1 MIEDSTSC
9 ADENVYS
16 SSECVGLVLDVN
28 TTIYSE
34 SVELFFEVSQVSED
48 SLDLWQKLSY

>member
-16 SSECVGLVLDVN
+16 SSKCVGLVLDVN

-34 SVELFFEVSQVSED
+34 SVELFFEVSQVSEN
-48 SLDLWQKLSY
+48 SLDLLQKLSY

>member
-16 SSECVGLVLDVN
+16 SSECIGLVLDVN
-28 TTIYSE
+28 TTIDSE